1 MSPAMRTRLTTGIT
15 RLSSTSSAG
24 PMMAQFRTQA
34 LGVPYGAYLATR
46 DTTFARTALTW
57 ASERGVDFFE
67 LEALLA
73 LDRGDSTVARA
84 KLSQISDTVGVRG
97 ATLGLGGVRALTRA
111 ELLTRL
117 GDTRR
122 AIAIYELMRLENLQ
136 MSMAEPGVALY
147 VRSRLALGRLL
158 EQEGERER
166 ALAAYESFE
175 RYWRH
180 ADPSLQ
186 GELREAR
193 ASMQRLRD
201 AGTTTTIRPRAGS

>member
-1 MSPAMRTRLTTGIT
+1 
-15 RLSSTSSAG
+15 
-24 PMMAQFRTQA
+24 
-34 LGVPYGAYLATR
+34 
-46 DTTFARTALTW
+46 
-57 ASERGVDFFE
+57 
-67 LEALLA
+67 
-73 LDRGDSTVARA
+73 
-84 KLSQISDTVGVRG
+84 
-97 ATLGLGGVRALTRA
+97 
-111 ELLTRL
+111 
-117 GDTRR
+117 
-122 AIAIYELMRLENLQ
+122 
-136 MSMAEPGVALY
+136 LY

-201 AGTTTTIRPRAGS
+201 AGTTRTIRPRAGS